1 MANLNVNGGDRG
13 QAVRQLHVPWLD
25 YASTVMPTN
34 HELIMWW
41 AQYLWLTDGNYRSAF
56 GRVISHFITN
66 VQFPALS
73 ENEESEFKDLFQKH
87 LNYQRELKAAGSDF
101 LCFHGDT
108 KAVTRKGVFKLR
120 DLAGQ
125 TVDVL
130 SQGGVYRKAHFKSF
144 GRQELLEVT
153 FSDGRTVLATPEHQW
168 IVAKSTGGAV
178 KVPTTKLQGRRIERT
193 VATRPAQGDEYR
205 AGVRHGFV
213 FGDGSTYNKHRK
225 TPQGVANFYG
235 AKDAEMVPFFEG
247 FGGEPRSY
255 TTATGG
261 DLIKIHGLP
270 AEWKQLPD
278 PCASAEYWY
287 GFVSGFMAAD
297 GSVDTYGC
305 CILTQKSR
313 ATLEAIAL
321 QLPRIGMVAGPIR
334 SHARVA
340 DLSEVNGDPEGIY
353 EGEISYVTLLKQFM
367 QPQDILLSSHKA
379 KFDSSPSSA
388 SYGKFIR
395 VTSVKPTGIFDEVFC
410 CVEHETHS
418 FVLENG
424 VLTGNCYGNV
434 FLSIYLPFKRH
445 LSCPHC
451 YFEQP
456 IKHVDYTIELTA
468 QRGVRWLRKKPCP
481 QCGNTQDFVLR
492 DRKDPDIS
500 RIRVLRYSPFEIELA
515 QNFWSQRKNVW
526 WRIPND
532 FRQDILS
539 KARIF
544 VDDTPIEVLEAVA
557 VNGRLLFDEDM
568 IYHVDEPVIS
578 GMRTRGW
585 GVPASISN
593 FRTFW
598 LQQILNRADQ
608 AIASDYTLGLRLIS
622 PAMANQN
629 DPMIQHGMDNFVGGM
644 NRIINAHRAEPMSYH
659 TAPYPVN
666 YQFLGGE
673 GKDLLPADK
682 LKFRQQES
690 LNQCNVPLEYHQMT
704 LTAQAAPMALR
715 LFESAWS
722 AVPSMYTSIL
732 QWIVKVAARNFGLEE
747 TDVRIQRS
755 TIADDQERKNILM
768 QLMAANQISPQTA
781 LEPLGVLAGDEAR
794 KVFKH
799 QEFIQELQK
808 EQDDKALKDQ
818 EMGAVSALAGAQSPS
833 AMLQQQQQAAQQQ
846 GGAGAPPPGMPMG
859 GAPMGGLPAG
869 GGANAGTLSGMA
881 SQAEQIA
888 GQLAG
893 MPEWDRKQ
901 QLKALREGN
910 KDLHGLVKAKLD
922 EIRQQASSQGQ
933 QMLLQGGQG
942 GQAPGGGAPQ

>member
-87 LNYQRELKAAGSDF
+87 LNYQRELKAAGSD
-101 LCFHGDT
+101 
-108 KAVTRKGVFKLR
+108 
-120 DLAGQ
+120 
-125 TVDVL
+125 
-130 SQGGVYRKAHFKSF
+130 
-144 GRQELLEVT
+144 LL
-153 FSDGRTVLATPEHQW
+153 
-168 IVAKSTGGAV
+168 
-178 KVPTTKLQGRRIERT
+178 
-193 VATRPAQGDEYR
+193 
-205 AGVRHGFV
+205 
-213 FGDGSTYNKHRK
+213 
-225 TPQGVANFYG
+225 
-235 AKDAEMVPFFEG
+235 
-247 FGGEPRSY
+247 
-255 TTATGG
+255 
-261 DLIKIHGLP
+261 
-270 AEWKQLPD
+270 
-278 PCASAEYWY
+278 
-287 GFVSGFMAAD
+287 
-297 GSVDTYGC
+297 
-305 CILTQKSR
+305 
-313 ATLEAIAL
+313 
-321 QLPRIGMVAGPIR
+321 
-334 SHARVA
+334 
-340 DLSEVNGDPEGIY
+340 
-353 EGEISYVTLLKQFM
+353 
-367 QPQDILLSSHKA
+367 
-379 KFDSSPSSA
+379 
-388 SYGKFIR
+388 
-395 VTSVKPTGIFDEVFC
+395 
-410 CVEHETHS
+410 
-418 FVLENG
+418 
-424 VLTGNCYGNV
+424 CYGNV
-434 FLSIYLPFKRH
+434 FLSIYLPFKRN

-456 IKHVDYTIELTA
+456 IKHVDYTIDLTS

-515 QNFWSQRKNVW
+515 QNFWSQRKNIW

-532 FRQDILS
+532 FRQDIMS

-544 VDDTPIEVLEAVA
+544 IDDTPIEVLEAVA

-799 QEFIQELQK
+799 QEFIQELQQ
-808 EQDDKALKDQ
+808 EQDDKAVKDQ

-910 KDLHGLVKAKLD
+910 KDLHGLVKSKLD

-942 GQAPGGGAPQ
+942 GQPPGGGGAPQ